1 MPIKTSTDLIK
12 APAHALGNPDD
23 VDYALR
29 YRQVIIA
36 IGTDVA
42 GSSYSIPL
50 EALGVD
56 ALITSIVILPGA
68 ALTSS
73 DTNYKTLSFKTGN
86 QAGGA
91 LSTAIS
97 TLNTKTVPGGG
108 TGDWVARTAIP
119 LFSGRQT
126 VAAASTAYLEIAASG
141 TGVALTGANVVINYQ
156 VL

>member
-1 MPIKTSTDLIK
+1 MAIKTSTDLIK

-36 IGTDVA
+36 LGTDVA
-42 GSSYSIPL
+42 GTSYSIPL
-50 EALGVD
+50 EALGLD
-56 ALITSIVILPGA
+56 ALITSIVLLPGA
-68 ALTSS
+68 ALTSH

-97 TLNTKTVPGGG
+97 SVKTQTAPSGG
-108 TGDWVARTAIP
+108 TGDWVARTAIT

-126 VAAASTAYLEIAASG
+126 VAAASTAYLEIVAAG
-141 TGVALTGANVVINYQ
+141 TGVALTGANVVVNYQ

>member
-29 YRQVIIA
+29 YRQVIIP

-42 GSSYSIPL
+42 GASYSIPI
-50 EALGVD
+50 EALGYDV
-56 ALITSIVILPGA
+56 LITSIVILPGA
-68 ALTSS
+68 ALLSNDAT
-73 DTNYKTLSFKTGN
+73 YKTINFKTGN

-97 TLNTKTVPGGG
+97 SVKTQTAPSGG
-108 TGDWVARTAIP
+108 TGDWVARTTIP

-126 VAAASTAYLEIAASG
+126 VAAASTAYIEIAATG
-141 TGVALTGANVVINYQ
+141 AGVALTGANFIVNYQ